1 MFLNELCETSQNVPE
16 KSRNPQ
22 ADGYERATFAGKV
35 NKTVTSVHD
44 WRRMF
49 AFGCGVSLAIY
60 WSAVALP
67 RTKAT
72 LGAQRYRRHRQPLA
86 N

>member
-35 NKTVTSVHD
+35 NKYGHF
-44 WRRMF
+44 R
-49 AFGCGVSLAIY
+49 A
-60 WSAVALP
+60 
-67 RTKAT
+67 
-72 LGAQRYRRHRQPLA
+72 
-86 N
+86 